1 VPTERQAGIAST
13 KEGQPLSDTEIISI
27 VDDDASA
34 RSAAARLVQALGWQ
48 ARTFSSG
55 EEFLQSSHLSETCC
69 LITDVQMPRLN
80 GLDLQSRLNGESRRI
95 PVIFMTA
102 FSETSVQAKAMAAG
116 AVCYLTKPLDATT
129 LEQCIKL
136 ALDQRSQQKL
146 EGK

>member
-1 VPTERQAGIAST
+1 MP
-13 KEGQPLSDTEIISI
+13 PLSDTEIISI

-34 RSAAARLVQALGWQ
+34 RSAAARLVRALGWQ

-55 EEFLQSSHLSETCC
+55 EEFLESSYLRQTCC

-80 GLDLQSRLNGESRRI
+80 GLDLQSRLNDQRRHI

-102 FSETSVQAKAMAAG
+102 FSETSVETKAMAAG
-116 AVCYLTKPLDATT
+116 AVCYLSKPLDATR
-129 LEQCIKL
+129 LQQCIRI
-136 ALDQRSQQKL
+136 ALDQRSRQKL